1 MPAHNRVSERFYAF
15 VNEESV
21 IGGLARRHWSFCMD
35 ERTAD
40 SQSSFCPRPN
50 LHLLHIQ
57 HSLSMLVRKR
67 IRPCVPS
74 ALLVPTDG
82 KWIVT

>member
-1 MPAHNRVSERFYAF
+1 MPAHNCIGKCFYAF

-21 IGGLARRHWSFCMD
+21 ILWLSRTLLERFMD

-40 SQSSFCPRPN
+40 SQFSFCPRPN

-57 HSLSMLVRKR
+57 HWLSTLVKKR
-67 IRPCVPS
+67 IRPGAAS
-74 ALLVPTDG
+74 ALLVPMDG
-82 KWIVT
+82 KFIVT

>member
-1 MPAHNRVSERFYAF
+1 MPAHNRISECFYAF

-21 IGGLARRHWSFCMD
+21 IGGLAGRHWSFCMN

-57 HSLSMLVRKR
+57 RSLSMLVRKR
-67 IRPCVPS
+67 IRPFVAS
-74 ALLVPTDG
+74 ALLVSNG
-82 KWIVT
+82 Q

>member
-1 MPAHNRVSERFYAF
+1 MPAHNRIRECFYAF

-21 IGGLARRHWSFCMD
+21 IRGLAGRHWSFCMD

-57 HSLSMLVRKR
+57 HSLSKLVKKR
-67 IRPCVPS
+67 RRPCAASV
-74 ALLVPTDG
+74 LLILVHG
-82 KWIVT
+82 RWIVT

>member
-1 MPAHNRVSERFYAF
+1 MPAHNCISECFYAL

-21 IGGLARRHWSFCMD
+21 IGDLAGPNWNVSMD

-57 HSLSMLVRKR
+57 HSLSMLARKR
-67 IRPCVPS
+67 IRPCVAS
-74 ALLVPTDG
+74 ALLVSTDG
-82 KWIVT
+82 E